1 VLQRNRTKI
10 KILQSLFGGEWLTT
24 PQVCESCGL
33 SLTNGS
39 ELLRRYH
46 GQGLVNRERNPSVP
60 KGFFY
65 RITDVG
71 QERLNYLSSDITQT
85 SSTIANLAGLNGDK
99 KRVLDRWVTKKLGGK

>member
-1 VLQRNRTKI
+1 MSQRNSTKI
-10 KILQSLFGGEWLTT
+10 KILRCLFSGEWWTT
-24 PQVCESCGL
+24 PQVCEECGL
-33 SLTNGS
+33 SSTNAS

-71 QERLNYLSSDITQT
+71 LERLNYLTSDITQT
-85 SSTIANLAGLNGDK
+85 SSAVADLAGLSGAK
-99 KRVLDRWVTKKLGGK
+99 KRTFDRWVVQRLRR